1 MNQAPLWAP
10 FHRRDE
16 MTKTVQASRRI
27 TYPGAFDKTI
37 KVAIA
42 LTVVMVAF
50 YSALLV
56 AIFHQR
62 F

>member
-1 MNQAPLWAP
+1 
-10 FHRRDE
+10 
-16 MTKTVQASRRI
+16 MTGLLATAMIAVVVMMLLALGLVFQTRS
-27 TYPGAFDKTI
+27 